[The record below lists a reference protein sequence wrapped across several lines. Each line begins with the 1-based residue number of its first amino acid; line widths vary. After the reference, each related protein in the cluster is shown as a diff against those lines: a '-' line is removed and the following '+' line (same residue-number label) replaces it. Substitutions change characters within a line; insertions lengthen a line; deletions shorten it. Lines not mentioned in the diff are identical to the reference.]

1 MTTTDKSAMTAQSQT
16 NHAAGAAGLVLAAG
30 AGRRL
35 RPHTDGLPKTLVAL
49 DDGSTVLER
58 ILSNFAAVG
67 LDRAT
72 IVIGYCGAAI
82 NRRLADLEQSTGL
95 AIDLIDNPHGE
106 TRNNAY
112 SLWCARDALRRG
124 ALLVNGDTLHP
135 AGVQRALLA
144 HAGDQIALAIDT
156 RKSLGDE
163 EMKVEAADGALRA
176 ISKQLPHHSFGE
188 YIGVAWIP
196 PVAADSLVAALERAW
211 KRDHDAFYEAAFH
224 ELVSRGETIAVH
236 PIGDVDWIEIDNLD
250 DLARANGLVC
260 RS

>member
-1 MTTTDKSAMTAQSQT
+1 MTTTDQHAITAEPLDRRYS
-16 NHAAGAAGLVLAAG
+16 GAAGLVLAAG

-49 DDGSTVLER
+49 DDGSTVLDR
-58 ILSNFAAVG
+58 ILANFAAVG

-72 IVIGYCGAAI
+72 IVVGYCGGAI
-82 NRRLADLEQSTGL
+82 RDRMRELERASGLSLDLV
-95 AIDLIDNPHGE
+95 DNPHGE

-112 SLWCARDALRRG
+112 SLWCARDTLRRG

-135 AGVQRALLA
+135 ASVQHALLA
-144 HAGDQIALAIDT
+144 NAGEQITLAIDT
-156 RKSLGDE
+156 CKSLGDE
-163 EMKVEAADGALRA
+163 EMKVDAAGGSLRA
-176 ISKQLPHHSFGE
+176 ISKQLHHESFGE

-196 PVAADSLVAALERAW
+196 PAGADPLVAALERVW
-211 KRDHDAFYEAAFH
+211 RRDTDAFYEAAFH
-224 ELVSRGETIAVH
+224 DMVSAGETIAVH
-236 PIGDVDWIEIDNLD
+236 PIGDVDWIEIDSLD